1 MCMDKKTSNLFKFKI
16 LDNFIFEAEK
26 IFNGYFESNSD
37 NYIFKNHINRFFD
50 SWKICRL
57 DLRNLGGKF
66 NSVNLLNDESFLNIK
81 YPTWLDD
88 GKGCVIESDMH
99 FLDLNV
105 KCYEQGNFKL
115 YLRGVDFR
123 VNPNNR
129 IPTFINFK
137 KLSINNQ
144 LIFDENKLLCHDEP
158 FIYNYDC
165 NDGEKLEINV
175 EFKTIFDYFPKLLDF
190 QNKLISESADPEIIK
205 ESYNQMDEY
214 IFKQKLFYNNDS
226 IYDEYFNLKRSLNEL
241 KSDFN
246 NYQIE
251 NNKIIDSYNLFFDNI
266 FKFHKLEP
274 TKLVEY
280 SRELN
285 NQLLD
290 FIDNVC
296 KNHNLEWWIDYG
308 VLLGAVRHG
317 QNIPWDDD
325 YDVSML
331 RADYNKFFNV
341 IHDEIKLN
349 HLENNLHVNLNKK
362 GPNNSLLSFIK
373 MEFFDNGRLF
383 GFVDIFPYD
392 YITQVRDGNVKK
404 VFYDEHYK
412 FMADLKNGVDRDVAL
427 SKYFD
432 LYNVSE
438 DKTDILIVGI
448 ESFRY
453 NQINYDTLFPLKE
466 IKFENHYYPCPNNS
480 KDFLRQEYGD
490 DFMKVPKIAYNH
502 GFYDALMRY
511 DDVYDVFEKHISR
524 FKEINKK
531 LSSEL

>member
-1 MCMDKKTSNLFKFKI
+1 MAVKKATTKEKTTKAVKTVKAEDKVKAVKVEEPVK
-16 LDNFIFEAEK
+16 AEK
-26 IFNGYFESNSD
+26 CECECKCDNCKCNSNE
-37 NYIFKNHINRFFD
+37 
-50 SWKICRL
+50 W
-57 DLRNLGGKF
+57 
-66 NSVNLLNDESFLNIK
+66 LLKSMF
-81 YPTWLDD
+81 YT
-88 GKGCVIESDMH
+88 
-99 FLDLNV
+99 
-105 KCYEQGNFKL
+105 
-115 YLRGVDFR
+115 
-123 VNPNNR
+123 
-129 IPTFINFK
+129 
-137 KLSINNQ
+137 
-144 LIFDENKLLCHDEP
+144 
-158 FIYNYDC
+158 
-165 NDGEKLEINV
+165 
-175 EFKTIFDYFPKLLDF
+175 
-190 QNKLISESADPEIIK
+190 LISILVFVAITSVCTIILAVDYHNNGKNRNNNISAYSTEK
-205 ESYNQMDEY
+205 GNEQ
-214 IFKQKLFYNNDS
+214 NN
-226 IYDEYFNLKRSLNEL
+226 N
-241 KSDFN
+241 
-246 NYQIE
+246 
-251 NNKIIDSYNLFFDNI
+251 
-266 FKFHKLEP
+266 
-274 TKLVEY
+274 
-280 SRELN
+280 
-285 NQLLD
+285 
-290 FIDNVC
+290 
-296 KNHNLEWWIDYG
+296 
-308 VLLGAVRHG
+308 G
-317 QNIPWDDD
+317 QVAQD

-373 MEFFDNGRLF
+373 MEFFDKGRLF